1 MQNILHERSLAVP
14 TARWR
19 IPLRCADRPCYP
31 AGVTGFATI
40 SGFWAEAPVSQQ
52 IFLVI
57 GIFGL
62 VLIILQAAF
71 GLVFGHHGEMN
82 TDGSMD
88 GHDGHGWA
96 AYLSL
101 RAISATLLGFGFGGA
116 YLDRIGLA
124 LGIAMLGG
132 LCLGLLIGAGYMA
145 LVGSL
150 NRLHSVGSI
159 FRLVDALSHT
169 GTVYLP
175 IPGESAGPGEIQV
188 AFGGRSHNV
197 AAFTEGPA
205 LPVGAFVRVVGL
217 HGENALTVEKAEQLI

>member
-1 MQNILHERSLAVP
+1 
-14 TARWR
+14 
-19 IPLRCADRPCYP
+19 LRYANAPCYP
-31 AGVTGFATI
+31 AVVIGFATI

-52 IFLVI
+52 IFWFI

-62 VLIILQAAF
+62 VLIILQAVL
-71 GLVFGHHGEMN
+71 GLVMGHHGEMN
-82 TDGSMD
+82 TDGSV
-88 GHDGHGWA
+88 DGHGGPGWA
-96 AYLSL
+96 TYLSL

-124 LGIAMLGG
+124 LGLAMLGG

-145 LVGSL
+145 LIGSL

-175 IPGESAGPGEIQV
+175 IPGESTGAGEIQV
-188 AFGGRSHNV
+188 AFGGRLNNV

-205 LPVGAFVRVVGL
+205 LPVGAFVRVIGL